1 MKKVIVV
8 DDTKNIRTLLTTCLE
23 VEGYIVFNAKNA
35 EEALNI
41 IKQEDIDLA
50 FIDVKMPGISGTEL
64 LKKVKE
70 LNIDILVVIMTAFPT
85 VKNAVDCTKL
95 GAVTYLQK
103 PFTAERV
110 KNLLKEIYES
120 VEEKEK
126 RDLNMYI
133 TSGKELLEKGDFE
146 KALKALK
153 KALEIEPTKG
163 ETYYLIGR
171 VYEGKNLKNDANK
184 FYSTAKTFGFKELI

>member
-50 FIDVKMPGISGTEL
+50 FIDVKMPGISGTGL

-85 VKNAVDCTKL
+85 VKNAVDCTKF

-146 KALKALK
+146 KALKVLK

-163 ETYYLIGR
+163 EIYYLIGR
-171 VYEGKNLKNDANK
+171 VYEGKNLKNYADK
-184 FYSTAKTFGFKELI
+184 FYSVAKTFEFKDLT